1 MGRMER
7 RMNQKSLKKKLL
19 LSKKVSAKLVGVLL
33 LIAICC
39 VIVANIFIWTSD
51 VSKLEKPVP
60 QPTIIY
66 DQHGEIASK
75 LSNSKIEGVSLDEI
89 SNHMIHAVIATED
102 QRFYHHHG
110 INYFAITKAFV
121 TNLLNGEV
129 VAGGSTISQQL
140 AKNVFLSHERT
151 LTRKMKE
158 WVLTKKIER
167 TYTKDEIL
175 ERYLNQIYFGEGAW
189 GIQRA
194 AKTYFGKDASELT
207 LSESAIL
214 AGLIKAP
221 TSLSP
226 IKNFEQSIE
235 RRNIVLSL
243 MEKEGY
249 ITKNELE
256 IAKAEQVVLDVRKIE
271 DEYKGKYPYY
281 VDYIIEEAIKKYDM
295 TENEILSGG
304 LHIFTELN
312 TVIQKGAQEVYN
324 SDSNF
329 PESKPDQLI
338 QSGGVFIHP
347 STGGIQALVGG
358 RGEHTFRGFNHASQL
373 VRQPGSTMK
382 PLAVYTPALE
392 EGYEPFD
399 QLIDQP
405 MTFNGDYQPQNYDR
419 QYRGQTTMY
428 EAVIHSYNVPAVWL
442 LNEIG
447 LTKGI
452 QAVERFGIPLQN
464 EDHGLPLA
472 LGGMSKGT
480 SPLAMAQAFSAF
492 PNNGVMI
499 EAHSIQ
505 KIEDVNGKIIAEWQS
520 KATRVTEPEVA
531 QKMTY
536 LLNGVVEHGTGEN
549 AKVEGID
556 IAGKTGTTQL
566 PFEING
572 GSNDHWF
579 VGYTPGLV
587 GAIWLGYDK
596 TDEQH
601 YLLSSSSQTATNVF
615 KEVISLSQSELTEST
630 FDLSLISE
638 NIKRTIELR
647 EKKEKETE
655 KERDKEEKNR
665 EKEKKEKQEE
675 RDKEK
680 DKEKEEKEEQ
690 KDRDEEEHDEEESD
704 EEEEDEE
711 EKDEDRKEIDKQN
724 ENKGKG
730 NKKENEVKE

>member
-1 MGRMER
+1 MER
-7 RMNQKSLKKKLL
+7 RNNQKSLKKKPL
-19 LSKKVSAKLVGVLL
+19 LSYKVSIKLVGAL
-33 LIAICC
+33 LIFAICC
-39 VIVANIFIWTSD
+39 VIVFNIFIWTSD
-51 VSKLEKPVP
+51 VSKLEKPAP

-89 SNHMIHAVIATED
+89 SKHMIHAVIATED

-110 INYFAITKAFV
+110 INYFAVAKAFA

-129 VAGGSTISQQL
+129 VAGGSTITQQL

-158 WVLTKKIER
+158 LILTKKIER
-167 TYTKDEIL
+167 SYSKDEIL

-194 AKTYFGKDASELT
+194 AKTYFGKNASELT
-207 LSESAIL
+207 VSESAML

-221 TSLSP
+221 SSLSP
-226 IKNFEQSIE
+226 IKNFDQSIQ
-235 RRNIVLSL
+235 RRNLVLSL
-243 MEKEGY
+243 MEKERY
-249 ITKNELE
+249 ITRDELK

-271 DEYKGKYPYY
+271 DEYKGNYPYY
-281 VDYIIEEAIKKYDM
+281 VDYLIEEAIKKYDV

-304 LHIFTELN
+304 LHIYTELN
-312 TVIQKGAQEVYN
+312 TVIQKAAEEVYN
-324 SDSNF
+324 TETLF
-329 PESKPDQLI
+329 PESQPDQII

-347 STGGIQALVGG
+347 STGGIKGLVGG
-358 RGEHTFRGFNHASQL
+358 RGEHTFRGFNHVSQL

-382 PLAVYTPALE
+382 PIAVYTPALE

-399 QLIDQP
+399 NLIDQP
-405 MTFNGDYQPQNYDR
+405 ITFNGEYQPQNYDR

-428 EAVIHSYNVPAVWL
+428 DAVIHSYNVPAVWL

-447 LTKGI
+447 LEKGI
-452 QAVERFGIPLQN
+452 QAVERFGIPLQE
-464 EDHGLPLA
+464 EDQSLPLA

-480 SPLAMAQAFSAF
+480 SPLTMAQAFSAF
-492 PNNGVMI
+492 PNNGVMV

-505 KIEDVNGKIIAEWQS
+505 KIEDANGEVIAEWQS

-531 QKMTY
+531 QKITY
-536 LLNGVVEHGTGEN
+536 LLNGVVEEGTGEN

-556 IAGKTGTTQL
+556 MAGKTGTTQL
-566 PFEING
+566 PFDSNG

-579 VGYTPGLV
+579 VGYTPELV

-601 YLLSSSSQTATNVF
+601 YLLSSSSQTATFVF
-615 KEVISLSQSELTEST
+615 KEIVTLSKSELTDTS
-630 FDLSLISE
+630 FDLSLIDE
-638 NIKRTIELR
+638 NIKKSLEIR
-647 EKKEKETE
+647 EKEIEKEREKEEQNEEREEEKDRE
-655 KERDKEEKNR
+655 KERDE
-665 EKEKKEKQEE
+665 EKEKNKK
-675 RDKEK
+675 DEK
-680 DKEKEEKEEQ
+680 DKK
-690 KDRDEEEHDEEESD
+690 
-704 EEEEDEE
+704 
-711 EKDEDRKEIDKQN
+711 N
-724 ENKGKG
+724 ENKGRGKEKG
-730 NKKENEVKE
+730 KDEHDKKD